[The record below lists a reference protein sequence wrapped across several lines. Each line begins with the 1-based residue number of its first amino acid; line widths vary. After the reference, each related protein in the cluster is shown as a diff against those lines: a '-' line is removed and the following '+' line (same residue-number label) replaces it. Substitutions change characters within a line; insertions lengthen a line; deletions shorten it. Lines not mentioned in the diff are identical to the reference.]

1 MVKRSEKPS
10 VRTQFLVFTLFGD
23 YFLSRGGN
31 VWTSHLLRLLGL
43 LGVSERAARS
53 TLSRMAQKGWLTASK
68 HGRRSRYAITPRGW
82 MLLTQGEKR
91 IFEPTVTEWDGMW
104 QIAVYSLPEKERSL
118 RHSLRQA
125 LTWLGFGALT
135 PGTWISPHDRKVEL
149 KNYCADLGIQK
160 YVEIFSGAH
169 LGLSFEKDL
178 VQRCWDFEKIAE
190 NYQKFIQ
197 RYEADYEKCQ
207 NGNIPSPKDCF
218 VERFWITHHFQYF
231 PREDP
236 NLPTAL
242 LPSNWVGF
250 KARAL
255 FENYRHLLE
264 ARANQY
270 ADEIIG
276 KERIDVSKQS
286 VNIFNVDS
294 KQVSQDE
301 NRATSVESSII
312 NR

>member
-1 MVKRSEKPS
+1 MVKHSEKPS

-23 YFLSRGGN
+23 YFLARGGN

-43 LGVSERAARS
+43 LGVSERATRS

-68 HGRRSRYAITPRGW
+68 HGRLSRYAITPRGW
-82 MLLTQGEKR
+82 MLLTQGEQR
-91 IFEPTVTEWDGMW
+91 IFEPTVTDWDGIW
-104 QIAVYSLPEKERSL
+104 QIVVYSLPEKERRL
-118 RHSLRQA
+118 RHNLRQA
-125 LTWLGFGALT
+125 LTWLGFGALA
-135 PGTWISPHDRKVEL
+135 PGTWISPHNRKVEL
-149 KNYCADLGIQK
+149 KNYCNDLGIQQ
-160 YVEIFSGAH
+160 YVEIFSGVH
-169 LGLSFEKDL
+169 LGLSHEKDL
-178 VQRCWDFEKIAE
+178 VQRCWDFEKIAA

-197 RYEADYEKCQ
+197 RYESDYEKCQ

-218 VERFWITHHFQYF
+218 VERFWITHHFQNF

-242 LPSNWVGF
+242 LPTNWVGF
-250 KARAL
+250 KARDL
-255 FENYRHLLE
+255 FENYRQLLE

-276 KERIDVSKQS
+276 EERIDLSKQM
-286 VNIFNVDS
+286 VNIFNQGA
-294 KQVSQDE
+294 KQANQE
-301 NRATSVESSII
+301 GYRTNRAESRIT